1 MVSLDQIG
9 DLERVPMTLDADL
22 ECGTLPMRALL
33 ALQAGSII
41 RTGRP
46 AGDNVDL
53 RVGGKLVGYGEIIAN
68 EKGLAVRVTNIKEI
82 D

>member
-22 ECGTLPMRALL
+22 ECGTLSMRELL
-33 ALQAGSII
+33 ALGAGSII
-41 RTGRP
+41 RSDRP

-53 RVGGKLVGYGEIIAN
+53 RVGGKLVGYGEIIAI
-68 EKGLAVRVTNIKEI
+68 EKALAVRVTNVKEI

>member
-1 MVSLDQIG
+1 MATLDQIG
-9 DLERVPMTLDADL
+9 SFDRVPMTLAADL
-22 ECGTLPMRALL
+22 ECGTMSIRSLIELKS
-33 ALQAGSII
+33 GSII
-41 RTGRP
+41 RSDRP

-68 EKGLAVRVTNIKEI
+68 ENALAVRVTNLKEA